1 MQGVPGLR
9 EVRGEGEAGREGE
22 LEGVLEAEA
31 PRGRELEG
39 VLEAEAPW
47 GRAEPPGWVV
57 PEMVGETETVP
68 ETVPAAERVAEP
80 ESVPV
85 AQPVADSVL
94 DMLPVLHTVV
104 VAVPEKVPEEEG
116 VLVMEGVPLPPE
128 GLRVRLRDTEVV
140 PEALT
145 VPAAREGVPVAQV
158 ELVGVPVK
166 VTVAQ
171 PLTEGLCVAEGL
183 LDAQAL
189 MEGLCV
195 AEGLPVAV

>member
-1 MQGVPGLR
+1 MPGLR

-31 PRGRELEG
+31 P
-39 VLEAEAPW
+39 W
-47 GRAEPPGWVV
+47 GRAEPPGWV

-116 VLVMEGVPLPPE
+116 VLVIEGVPLPPE

-158 ELVGVPVK
+158 ELVRVPVK
-166 VTVAQ
+166 VKDAQ